1 MKKNNDARNAAFE
14 KAGLI
19 AGGLTLTLTAAAL
32 SITTFSA
39 PAQADDISNSGPCP
53 GQLVASYPM
62 NENLGTVEVYYA
74 RVDGGSNC
82 FKLVA
87 GKTKGT
93 AALLKIEGSVDGA
106 ENSGN
111 IEEGFFKSFAG
122 PIAIKGT
129 KGRCISFS
137 ASVTDGEQTYRQG
150 WNARHCG

>member
-1 MKKNNDARNAAFE
+1 MKKHNDARNAAME
-14 KAGLI
+14 KATLI
-19 AGGLTLTLTAAAL
+19 AGGVSLTLVAAAL
-32 SITTFSA
+32 SVTAFSA
-39 PAQADDISNSGPCP
+39 TAQADDLGNTGPCP

-62 NENLGTVEVYYA
+62 NQNLGTVEVYYA

-93 AALLKIEGSVDGA
+93 STHLKVEGSVDGV

-111 IEEGFFKSFAG
+111 IEEGMFKSFAG
-122 PIAIKGT
+122 PIAIKGA
-129 KGRCISFS
+129 KGRCISFT
-137 ASVTDGEQTYRQG
+137 AEVAADGQTYRQT